1 MVLFV
6 IFLFLFLA
14 FFIFIFILI
23 KYPIFQKT
31 NVEKIKDI
39 MKSMDS
45 IDESY
50 DLEESSSSSL
60 PTPSFYQSLNS
71 TSIYINNKKHDFEN
85 TIIDFFKYVFIY
97 FESSFFSFL
106 SPISKMY
113 YSLKYSV

>member
-14 FFIFIFILI
+14 FFIFILI

>member
-1 MVLFV
+1 
-6 IFLFLFLA
+6 
-14 FFIFIFILI
+14 
-23 KYPIFQKT
+23 
-31 NVEKIKDI
+31 VEKIKDI

-50 DLEESSSSSL
+50 DLEESIPS

-85 TIIDFFKYVFIY
+85 TMIEFLKFVFIY